1 MIETTNRQTASFFR
15 PGWLVL
21 ALLLFTLPA
30 CVTQQEPA
38 AVTARGYGID
48 EDLPS
53 SGEEELAAI
62 IAPYQEELSGQM
74 NEVVGRLPQTM
85 RKGSP
90 ESTLGNWLADLLYT
104 EAAAHFNRPISFAV
118 QNAGGIR
125 VPELAAGPLTVG
137 KVYELM
143 PFDNT
148 LVLSTMSGT
157 VLQRFIDHMAA
168 GGGWP
173 VSKQLRYTIA
183 GNKAENITI
192 DGRPLDPAATY
203 TIALPDYVANGG
215 SDSEMLV
222 GTEQVDD
229 GLLLREVI
237 IEHLRARKDEPV
249 AALEDGRVK

>member
-1 MIETTNRQTASFFR
+1 MTDNSHPQPR
-15 PGWLVL
+15 PFSRSGYLL
-21 ALLLFTLPA
+21 LFLLLFTLPA
-30 CVTQQEPA
+30 CVSQREPA

-48 EDLPS
+48 ADLPS
-53 SGEEELAAI
+53 SGEAELAAI
-62 IAPYQEELSGQM
+62 IAPYKEELSGQM
-74 NEVVGRLPQTM
+74 NEVVGELPETM

-90 ESTLGNWLADLLYT
+90 ESTLGNWLADLLYA
-104 EAAAHFNRPISFAV
+104 EAAAHFDRPIAFAV

-148 LVLSTMSGT
+148 LVLSTMNGAT
-157 VLQRFIDHMAA
+157 LQQFIDHMAA

-173 VSKQLRYTIA
+173 VSKQLRYTIS
-183 GNKAENITI
+183 GDKATKVTI
-192 DGRPLDPAATY
+192 DGKALDPAASY

-222 GTEQVDD
+222 GTEQLDD
-229 GLLLREVI
+229 GLLLRDVI
-237 IEHLRARKDEPV
+237 VEHLRKNAAVPV
-249 AALEDGRVK
+249 AGMEDGRVR